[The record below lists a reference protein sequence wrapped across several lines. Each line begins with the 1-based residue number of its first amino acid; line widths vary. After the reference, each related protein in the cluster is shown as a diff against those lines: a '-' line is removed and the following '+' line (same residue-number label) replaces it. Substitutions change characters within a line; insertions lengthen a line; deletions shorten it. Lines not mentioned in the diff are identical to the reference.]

1 MISKEEVK
9 KIADLARIRLSL
21 KEMEKMT
28 QELGSILGYVEQV
41 KEISDVSTKNE
52 EILKNVFRE
61 DENINESGFFTKKI
75 LDLAPRKE
83 GDYIKVKKIL

>member
-41 KEISDVSTKNE
+41 KEMSDVSTKNE

-61 DENINESGFFTKKI
+61 DENINESGFFTKKV